1 MKIDGGIYN
10 SFFNKISQKRK
21 YLLII
26 FTDIYW
32 CFLGAVKTDTF
43 DVENNQNRIITFF
56 RKRLKVAMDFLVA
69 NSWHQSA

>member
-10 SFFNKISQKRK
+10 SYFNKISQKRK

-56 RKRLKVAMDFLVA
+56 R
-69 NSWHQSA
+69 